1 MFSICIPIFNHDVRN
16 LVKELHQQAMDSG
29 KEFEILL
36 MDDASEE
43 TCKKL
48 NRECAT
54 LEKVS
59 LTELEE
65 NVGRSR
71 IRNMLAEKARFPWLI
86 FMDCDVLIENK
97 NFILAYLKYAT
108 ETYKVIC
115 GGHIYPNKIS
125 ENNRLLHWHYGSE
138 REVKEARFRNMN
150 PYISF
155 MTGNFM
161 IAKDAFTRIK
171 FHEQITQYGH
181 EDTLFGFDLYNF
193 NTPLLHINN
202 PVVHM
207 GLETNEVFLRKTQQ
221 SIDNLIQIAPLLIQQ
236 NQLWEKIKLLHTF
249 KKAHKKGLCNPLAL
263 AFQLFKKNMEQNLT
277 GTRPNLKVFDLYKLG
292 YFCSQYKKITT
303 YKSSK
308 DSR

>member
-1 MFSICIPIFNHDVRN
+1 MLSICIPIFNHDVRS
-16 LVKELHQQAMDSG
+16 LVKDLHMQAMDSG

-36 MDDASEE
+36 MDDASEQ

-59 LTELEE
+59 LTELKE

-71 IRNMLAEKARFPWLI
+71 IRNRLAEKARYPWLI
-86 FMDCDVLIENK
+86 FMDCDVVMENRS
-97 NFILAYLKYAT
+97 FILTYLKYTT
-108 ETYKVIC
+108 EPYKVIC
-115 GGHIYPNKIS
+115 GGHIYPPIIS
-125 ENNRLLHWHYGSE
+125 DTNRLLHWHYGCE
-138 REVKEARFRNMN
+138 REVKEAKLRNEN

-161 IAKDAFTRIK
+161 IAKDTFIRLK
-171 FHEQITQYGH
+171 FHEELKQYGH
-181 EDTLFGFDLYNF
+181 EDTLFGFDLYNS
-193 NTPLLHINN
+193 NTSLLHINN

-207 GLETNEVFLRKTQQ
+207 GLETNEVFLGKTQQ

-236 NQLWEKIKLLHTF
+236 NQLWKKIKLLNTF
-249 KKAHKKGLCNPLAL
+249 KKAHKWGLCRPIEMTFNLL
-263 AFQLFKKNMEQNLT
+263 KKNMEQNLT
-277 GTRPNLKVFDLYKLG
+277 GNNPNLKVFDLYKLG
-292 YFCSQYKKITT
+292 YFCSHYKNKST
-303 YKSSK
+303 YKSNK